1 MHQMDADH
9 SNTSNSNGQPIP
21 RSEWAVAS
29 TLARSVAVSAML
41 VLCVSLLSLA
51 TAAYICWSTI
61 LPARGT
67 TWAIITF
74 ATATSAITAASIWA
88 GGSFALLR
96 TTAVAVSRQRLAHNI
111 INWTFNRACEENPNL
126 RTHLV
131 ATTVSDADL
140 AELRHAAEQLAPA
153 IRASTPGLKGRLLAF
168 AASLLVR
175 HLLNSLNPLLGQRD
189 AQGNIEFLS
198 IPSLLADALNRTAH
212 DHLSRLAFRM
222 LLIWLLTLFSIIT
235 ATLAIPHIP

>member
-1 MHQMDADH
+1 MA
-9 SNTSNSNGQPIP
+9 I
-21 RSEWAVAS
+21 
-29 TLARSVAVSAML
+29 SALL
-41 VLCVSLLSLA
+41 VLALAFLSLA
-51 TAAYICWSTI
+51 TTAYICWSTI

-67 TWAIITF
+67 AWAIITF
-74 ATATSAITAASIWA
+74 ATATSAITAASFWA

-96 TTAVAVSRQRLAHNI
+96 TTAVAVSRQRLAHAI
-111 INWTFNRACEENPNL
+111 ITWTFNHACEANPNL

-131 ATTVSDADL
+131 ATTISDADL
-140 AELRHAAEQLAPA
+140 AELRQAAAQLAPA
-153 IRASTPGLKGRLLAF
+153 IRASTPGLKGRTLAF
-168 AASLLVR
+168 AANMLVR
-175 HLLNSLNPLLGQRD
+175 HLLNSLNALLGQRD